1 MKNLLPPQ
9 GRDTTISIAKGI
21 AIILMVIAHAE
32 APGWLC
38 KFIFEFHMPLFFITA
53 GSFFSRKYLN
63 DEATFVKKRIRGL
76 YWPFWKWSVFF
87 LIIHNWMF
95 SLGILNETFGN
106 EMGGVTHPY
115 TWHQIQQNLWNI
127 TTAMGGYDQ
136 FLCGAF
142 WFFRGLFVASILYL
156 IIYKAVDAGLSGI
169 PGKPGISG
177 LSGKLGNPGLSPTPY
192 LVCLVMLLLCGWKTY
207 EGLKVVTI
215 VQGGYRDMMGCFFFG
230 CGFIFRQF
238 VDKYQRLMSRH
249 YASVWTTLLFAAIVY
264 LFSYYLTAN
273 MNWRSNFTQFLSLP
287 LPALLGFLMTYNVSR
302 WIDSRE
308 SRLKRFLVY
317 TGDHTLNIFI
327 FHIVAYKTVSL
338 LKIWYYGLDP
348 RQIGCHMVIHEHSQE
363 DLFWVL
369 YTIAGVGLPL
379 GATWLVEKIKCRFRE
394 YRASAASL
402 PQ

>member
-1 MKNLLPPQ
+1 
-9 GRDTTISIAKGI
+9 
-21 AIILMVIAHAE
+21 MVIAHAE
-32 APGWLC
+32 APAWLC

-53 GSFFSRKYLN
+53 GYFFSLKYLN
-63 DEATFVKKRIRGL
+63 DEATFVKKRIKGL

-95 SLGILNETFGN
+95 DLGVLNEVYGN

-115 TWHQIQQNLWNI
+115 NWHQIQQHLWNI

-156 IIYKAVDAGLSGI
+156 IIYKILDVTLPVRTKKTI
-169 PGKPGISG
+169 
-177 LSGKLGNPGLSPTPY
+177 PY
-192 LVCLVMLLLCGWKTY
+192 LICLIMLLLCGWKTY
-207 EGLKVVTI
+207 EGLKVVNL

-238 VDKYQRLMSRH
+238 VDKYKQLVSRY
-249 YASVWTTLLFAAIVY
+249 YASVWTTLLFALIVY
-264 LFSYYLTAN
+264 LFSEYLTAN
-273 MNWRSNFTQFLSLP
+273 MNWRSNYTQFLSLP
-287 LPALLGFLMTYNVSR
+287 IPALLGFLMTYNISR
-302 WIDSRE
+302 WIDGRE
-308 SRLKRFLVY
+308 SLLKRFLVY
-317 TGDHTLNIFI
+317 TGDHTLYIFI

-363 DLFWVL
+363 DWFWVL

-379 GATWLVEKIKCRFRE
+379 GATWLSDKIRERIRE
-394 YRASAASL
+394 YRASSAS
-402 PQ
+402 QAQ